1 MVKTKQQVIDLLE
14 KNREKLKSF
23 GVKRV
28 GLFGS
33 FVTNNQSDDSDI
45 DLLVDFDKS
54 KKSFQNFMGTID
66 FTEDILGRKV
76 DLLTTESLSPY
87 IAPHI
92 QKEVEYVQI
101 T

>member
-1 MVKTKQQVIDLLE
+1 MVKTKQQVIDLLKE
-14 KNREKLKSF
+14 NREKLKSF

-33 FVTNNQSDDSDI
+33 FVTDNQSSNSDI

-54 KKSFQNFMGTID
+54 KKSFRNFMGTID
-66 FTEDILGRKV
+66 FTENIFGRKV

-92 QKEVEYVQI
+92 QKEVKYVQI

>member
-1 MVKTKQQVIDLLE
+1 MVKTKQQVIELLE
-14 KNREKLKSF
+14 ENREKLKKF

-33 FVTNNQSDDSDI
+33 FVTDSQSDNSDI

-54 KKSFQNFMGTID
+54 KKSFQNFMSTID
-66 FTEDILGRKV
+66 FTENMLGRKV
-76 DLLTTESLSPY
+76 DLLTPESLSPY

-92 QKEVEYVQI
+92 QKEIKYVQI
-101 T
+101 A